1 MDGGLRGGKKEE
13 ESREFDQEGR
23 GWPKGEGGNSPL
35 GLLAREGRLNVIKEG
50 GGTPS
55 CNPPPPLSSRCTY
68 SRYGKYRVGEFHG
81 DVSGSCTYE
90 SGITEAAGGRTSWG
104 LGRVGQRKTSL
115 FPEHFT
121 PFPPAGA
128 CCRPLKGRIRV
139 RRLPPRS
146 LSRCP
151 PVPRPPPLRHI
162 PFSRFVPF
170 SQSTQ

>member
-1 MDGGLRGGKKEE
+1 M
-13 ESREFDQEGR
+13 Q
-23 GWPKGEGGNSPL
+23 
-35 GLLAREGRLNVIKEG
+35 
-50 GGTPS
+50 
-55 CNPPPPLSSRCTY
+55 PPPPSLLLSSRCTY

-81 DVSGSCTYE
+81 NVSGRYTYE
-90 SGITEAAGGRTSWG
+90 SGITEAAGGRASWG
-104 LGRVGQRKTSL
+104 VGERVGQRKTSL

-146 LSRCP
+146 LFRCP
-151 PVPRPPPLRHI
+151 PVPRPRPPPSPPPSPLI
-162 PFSRFVPF
+162 PFSRSVPF

>member
-1 MDGGLRGGKKEE
+1 M
-13 ESREFDQEGR
+13 
-23 GWPKGEGGNSPL
+23 
-35 GLLAREGRLNVIKEG
+35 
-50 GGTPS
+50 
-55 CNPPPPLSSRCTY
+55 
-68 SRYGKYRVGEFHG
+68 GEFHG
-81 DVSGSCTYE
+81 RCKRELYLARDNGGC
-90 SGITEAAGGRTSWG
+90 GRTSESWG

-151 PVPRPPPLRHI
+151 PVPGSPPHLPPPPPPI
-162 PFSRFVPF
+162 PFSRPVPF
-170 SQSTQ
+170 SQSTRQFLAALSFENLTLENFPLAEDFHKFPCFYVATSGEGSKDNVVLNYFIILIIWGKYRYFQFY